1 MLDNKEKEVDEMSP
15 DEEEMPPTKKLKSGK
30 QEVNDNSQKK
40 ATGNE
45 LGRTVVLT
53 KLASDIN
60 QNHIR
65 KKCRKIGAVEKVT
78 YPVEGRKEPTAF
90 VIYQSHKD
98 AREATKKLNGRI
110 FKGNVIEVFLLSR
123 EGKTPSLKSLKK
135 SKVIIRNLSFKCKED
150 DIRKFFS
157 EYGQVTE
164 VHIPT
169 KLEGKRK
176 LSLGFGFVQF
186 SSVFEAAKA
195 IKEAN
200 MKEIAGRPVAVDWA
214 LAKSV
219 YETKKGHEGWCV
231 CKIVNKFCASEV
243 ARL

>member
-1 MLDNKEKEVDEMSP
+1 MSHEEEEE
-15 DEEEMPPTKKLKSGK
+15 DEEEMPPKKKLKSSQ
-30 QEVNDNSQKK
+30 QEEKIK
-40 ATGNE
+40 THKRGTGSDI
-45 LGRTVVLT
+45 GRTIVLT
-53 KLASDIN
+53 KLATDLT

-65 KKCRKIGAVEKVT
+65 KKCRKIGPVEKVT
-78 YPVEGRKEPTAF
+78 YPVEGREESTAF

-98 AREATKKLNGRI
+98 ARQAVLKLNGKI
-110 FKGNVIEVFLLSR
+110 FKGSFIEASLLSR
-123 EGKTPSLKSLKK
+123 EGKGPNQKSLKK
-135 SKVIIRNLSFKCKED
+135 SKVIVRNLSFKCKED

-157 EYGQVTE
+157 QFGQVTE

-176 LSLGFGFVQF
+176 RSLGFGFVQF

-214 LAKSV
+214 LAKTV
-219 YETKKGHEGWCV
+219 YETKKGHEGW
-231 CKIVNKFCASEV
+231 
-243 ARL
+243 